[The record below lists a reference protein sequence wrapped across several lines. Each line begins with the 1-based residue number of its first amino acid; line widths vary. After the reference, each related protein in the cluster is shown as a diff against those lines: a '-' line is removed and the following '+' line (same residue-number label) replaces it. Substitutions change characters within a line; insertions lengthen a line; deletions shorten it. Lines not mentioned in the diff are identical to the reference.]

1 LFGDRPPAARSLK
14 ELREGIGRYVR
25 KRHARH

>member
-1 LFGDRPPAARSLK
+1 LFGDRTPAARSLK

-25 KRHARH
+25 KRHARG